1 MRILLLGGTGAMGV
15 HLAMLLSKQGN
26 DVFVTTRKD
35 RMNNAGITYLRGNAH
50 DPLFIEEILRE
61 GWDAIVDF
69 MVYHTDEFAR
79 RVDLL
84 LRYTN
89 QYVYLSSARIFANE
103 DAYITERS
111 PRLLD
116 ITSDTDY
123 LKTDEYALT
132 KALQENLLRA
142 SGYKNWTIVRPYITF
157 SDIRLQL
164 GVYEKE
170 QWLYRALQGRAIVF
184 SKDIASHYTTLT
196 YGEDVAQGI
205 AGLIGNAMALGEDF
219 NIVTADSL
227 TWQEVLDLYVR
238 TIEECAGKRP
248 PVVYTDTC
256 LNLLFKRTQ
265 YQVKYC
271 RLFDRKFDNRKILSA
286 VPDLRFSDVRI
297 SLQRCLCALINSR
310 RFKTIGW
317 RNEALLD
324 RVSVEFTPIREVESF
339 KLYMVYLLFRELPLE
354 CVKYVI
360 NHR

>member
-1 MRILLLGGTGAMGV
+1 MGV

-219 NIVTADSL
+219 NIVTAESL

-310 RFKTIGW
+310 RF
-317 RNEALLD
+317 NLNN
-324 RVSVEFTPIREVESF
+324 S
-339 KLYMVYLLFRELPLE
+339 
-354 CVKYVI
+354 
-360 NHR
+360 